1 MAKKQQHLPT
11 MEPPVVPEI
20 DAAAQ
25 RYVKARN
32 ARMKKTTEETECHD
46 ELLALMR
53 QHGLDSYDHDDIH
66 ITVSST
72 HKAKVKLGGE
82 PEPQE

>member
-25 RYVKARN
+25 RYVKARD
-32 ARMKKTTEETECHD
+32 ARMKKGVEEKECHD
-46 ELLALMR
+46 ELLALLE
-53 QHGLDSYDHDDIH
+53 QNGLDSYEHDDIH
-66 ITVSST
+66 IIVNATR
-72 HKAKVKLGGE
+72 KAKVKIGDD
-82 PEPQE
+82 PEEE